1 MSKLNFWDYLR
12 ITIFGFSLNTLWNAM
27 SSILL
32 PVLVMSAAP
41 GEKNTYLGYITFS
54 GILLA
59 IIVQPLAGYFSDNFG
74 FSWGRRRPYILI
86 GAVISAL
93 LIPLFGFASGI
104 LSIFIIYC
112 LLQIS
117 SNTAHGPWQG
127 LIPDMVPQNERGKAS
142 GFKGFVEILGA
153 VIGIQITGYF
163 LSQRFTGA
171 VSTGLFISLGILSFS
186 IIITMLVTLIFIR
199 ENGGRD
205 INRPKFTQIMARTF
219 YVNLKSEP
227 AFVIFIIS
235 RFLFLLPLLILRMFS
250 LYLLQDYI
258 QIADPVAGTSNL
270 ILIVGLCLVV
280 MVFPAGFITDRI
292 GRKPVIVVSG
302 LISALGFLV
311 LLLWNN
317 YAAAMLGGALI
328 GLANGAFMSSSW
340 AMATDLVKKDE
351 EAKFLGL
358 TNLAT
363 GGASAAAAFAG
374 PLIDFL
380 NSTFSSPNGY
390 RAVLFLCILF
400 SVVSSVLI
408 LKIRQ
413 R

>member
-1 MSKLNFWDYLR
+1 V
-12 ITIFGFSLNTLWNAM
+12 IF
-27 SSILL
+27 
-32 PVLVMSAAP
+32 V
-41 GEKNTYLGYITFS
+41 
-54 GILLA
+54 
-59 IIVQPLAGYFSDNFG
+59 
-74 FSWGRRRPYILI
+74 
-86 GAVISAL
+86 
-93 LIPLFGFASGI
+93 
-104 LSIFIIYC
+104 
-112 LLQIS
+112 
-117 SNTAHGPWQG
+117 
-127 LIPDMVPQNERGKAS
+127 
-142 GFKGFVEILGA
+142 
-153 VIGIQITGYF
+153 
-163 LSQRFTGA
+163 
-171 VSTGLFISLGILSFS
+171 
-186 IIITMLVTLIFIR
+186 R
-199 ENGGRD
+199 ENGGREN
-205 INRPKFTQIMARTF
+205 NRPKFTQIMTLAF
-219 YVNLKSEP
+219 YINLKSEP
-227 AFVIFIIS
+227 AFGIFIIS

-270 ILIVGLCLVV
+270 ILIVGLCLVI
-280 MVFPAGFITDRI
+280 MVFPAGYITDRI

-311 LLLWNN
+311 LFLWNT
-317 YAAAMLGGALI
+317 YTAAMLGGALI

-363 GGASAAAAFAG
+363 GGASAAAACAG

-380 NSTFSSPNGY
+380 NSTFSSPSGY

-400 SVVSSVLI
+400 SLVSSVLV